1 MRAACSTGQAFTEG
15 FATLAHGM
23 CAPWGCL
30 VLSTEKDAQ
39 QPRWAPGTTSPKHE
53 AQQGPTG
60 NAGAT
65 EEQQETLWGSGE
77 SPGAAPRRT
86 HTQQAEAS
94 ARRRRRSRRVRG
106 AQSSLGDVHVHQRH
120 RFTWRMAEVNCE
132 HCSLCHGREAEGHR
146 KGQQIPIAPVRV
158 CLQTARVV

>member
-1 MRAACSTGQAFTEG
+1 M
-15 FATLAHGM
+15 
-23 CAPWGCL
+23 
-30 VLSTEKDAQ
+30 
-39 QPRWAPGTTSPKHE
+39 
-53 AQQGPTG
+53 
-60 NAGAT
+60 
-65 EEQQETLWGSGE
+65 WGSGE

-132 HCSLCHGREAEGHR
+132 HPSLCTGGRQRDMGR
-146 KGQQIPIAPVRV
+146 GSGSP
-158 CLQTARVV
+158 

>member
-1 MRAACSTGQAFTEG
+1 MRAACSTGQAFIEG

-65 EEQQETLWGSGE
+65 EEQQETTCGSGE

-132 HCSLCHGREAEGHR
+132 HRSLCTGGRQRDMGR
-146 KGQQIPIAPVRV
+146 GSGSP
-158 CLQTARVV
+158 